1 MPRLLFALALSAL
14 VAPSTRPIQEP
25 APERE
30 LRVEVR
36 PQVELV
42 TLVARL
48 AGFEEFAMANS
59 RSPYASAIEAHFA
72 HLADHPVL
80 EHLRALRRERGVSY
94 DALASL
100 AVHLGPLPDL
110 AELVPFDAAPERLDA
125 RWGDQARVFV
135 EHLRDF
141 ARAGHASEFFAG
153 QRTFY
158 AEVEA
163 RLRARLAT
171 SPALPWFDSFFGQRP
186 GARYVAIAGLLC
198 GGGNYGVGVRG
209 VAQGAEEITPVFGCW
224 KFDAEGVP
232 VFDRA
237 YLPTF
242 VHELCH
248 SYTNPIVDRQLAL
261 LEPLGQRLFAARPT
275 QMQRQGYSNGRT
287 VLYETFVRACVVRCR
302 ADTEGAKGG
311 DEQARYE
318 TQRHFT
324 WVPALAEALRE
335 YQADRERYPT
345 LEAFVPRLAEV
356 LEAQLPALEASRPP
370 APVLLASSPE
380 DGAREVSPA
389 LAELTFTF
397 DRPMRDQAWSVTG
410 SAQDLPEII
419 GSPRY
424 DAARRVLTLPVRL
437 EPGRTY
443 RVGLN
448 SAAYQAFQSRE
459 GVPLEPCVVI
469 FTTADA

>member
-1 MPRLLFALALSAL
+1 MLPAVLTLALAGCL
-14 VAPSTRPIQEP
+14 APAGPPTQEP
-25 APERE
+25 PARPG

-42 TLVARL
+42 TLAARL
-48 AGFEEFAMANS
+48 AGFEEFSMANS

-72 HLADHPVL
+72 HLAEHPAL
-80 EHLRALRRERGVSY
+80 EHLRTLRRERGVSY
-94 DALASL
+94 DALPSL
-100 AVHLGPLPDL
+100 AVHLGPLPEL
-110 AELVPFDAAPERLDA
+110 AELVPFDAAPERLDV

-141 ARAGHASEFFAG
+141 ARQGRAEEFFGA
-153 QRTFY
+153 QRPFY
-158 AEVEA
+158 AEVEQ
-163 RLRARLAT
+163 RLRARLLT

-198 GGGNYGVGVRG
+198 GGGNYGVGVRHAG
-209 VAQGAEEITPVFGCW
+209 NVGEEITPVFGCW
-224 KFDAEGVP
+224 SFDAEGVP
-232 VFDRA
+232 VFDGA

-248 SYTNPIVDRQLAL
+248 SYTNPIVDRHLAL
-261 LEPLGQRLFAARPT
+261 LEPLGRRLFAARSA
-275 QMQRQGYSNGRT
+275 QMQRQAYTNGRT

-302 ADTEGAKGG
+302 ADTEGAQGG
-311 DEQARYE
+311 VEQARYE

-345 LEAFVPRLAEV
+345 LDAFVPRLAQV
-356 LEAQLPALEASRPP
+356 LEAELPALEASRPP
-370 APVLLASSPE
+370 APLLIASSPE
-380 DGAREVSPA
+380 DGALAVDPA
-389 LAELTFTF
+389 LTELTFTF
-397 DRPMRDQAWSVTG
+397 DRPMRDQAWSVVGATN
-410 SAQDLPEII
+410 DLPEIT

-424 DAARRVLTLPVRL
+424 DSARLILTLPVRL

-448 SAAYQAFQSRE
+448 SAAYQAFQSQE
-459 GVPLEPCVVI
+459 GVPLEPRVVT